1 MTMKKRV
8 MSLLCAIL
16 MLMTLCCVVQPARA
30 YATDYDQELQAAR
43 EEKEALQKEID
54 AIQADKKKVL
64 EQKSL
69 MDQRNDKL
77 RQEVSLV
84 QKQSDETAAR
94 IAELEVQEKEQYE
107 LFCKQMRQEE
117 ERGKISYWAVIFKA
131 TSFADLL
138 SRIDFINEV
147 MEYDQQL
154 MEKLRATR
162 EQLAVDKEALEQQ
175 KAELVSAQQ
184 ELEDQIVEAENL
196 LDQYAKTEAGKQAMF
211 DEAAADEARIQE
223 EIRRYEQELAQ
234 KNNNNTSGGGS
245 GNTSGGGSSSNSG
258 EGGFIWPT
266 SATRIVTCPYGY
278 RICPFHGE
286 EYHSGVDIGAPYG
299 SAILAAKSGTVIQ
312 AGWNG
317 GYGISVTIAHEGG
330 RSTLYG
336 HMCDWNVSAGQQ
348 VSQGQ
353 VIGWCGSTG
362 NSTGPHIHYGMYQN
376 GNLTDPLPYLPGYVP
391 YDW

>member
-16 MLMTLCCVVQPARA
+16 MLTTLCCVVQPARA